1 MRSEVTKPKLIL
13 GYLGIS
19 GSLKKTELLL
29 LGMLEGGSV
38 GVYRWF
44 GLKCFSRAMQRCSK
58 SRGQTA
64 QAEQG
69 HGLSRELWYVRGER
83 RHKVTQVRLQ
93 GHQRGLRE
101 PGGGWMTACAPW
113 GAHAPTRP

>member
-29 LGMLEGGSV
+29 GMLEGGSV
-38 GVYRWF
+38 GVCRWF

-69 HGLSRELWYVRGER
+69 HGLSRELWYMRGER
-83 RHKVTQVRLQ
+83 RCKESHKSGYRDS
-93 GHQRGLRE
+93 RGV
-101 PGGGWMTACAPW
+101 
-113 GAHAPTRP
+113 